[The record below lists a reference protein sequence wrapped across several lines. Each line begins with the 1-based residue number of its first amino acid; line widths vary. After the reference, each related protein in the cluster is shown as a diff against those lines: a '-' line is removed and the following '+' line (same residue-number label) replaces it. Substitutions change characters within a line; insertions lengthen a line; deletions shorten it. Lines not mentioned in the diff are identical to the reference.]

1 MRNRTDTRSL
11 GRPPIGGVPAGNLSM
26 TVASSPLAL
35 RTGSARL
42 HRHPVLQPTDQVIRK
57 RDFLLDPYL
66 LRRTRT
72 AAHTA
77 QRRQMNTPG
86 VLPSSATAARGR
98 PRPQHP
104 HITSSAGWTARRS
117 SGFTGGPPA
126 AFRPWVTRP
135 RPSSVRYNWHA
146 NPTGRPDLRT
156 DPGHPPAPSGT
167 PGTAPPPP
175 PPASKPGH
183 ALPRHGGWL
192 MATSAAHATARPR
205 RASSD
210 SDRSTAGKWPCRS

>member
-135 RPSSVRYNWHA
+135 
-146 NPTGRPDLRT
+146 DLPR
-156 DPGHPPAPSGT
+156 SGT
-167 PGTAPPPP
+167 TGTRTRLGVPICERIQAIHQHRRGPPE
-175 PPASKPGH
+175 
-183 ALPRHGGWL
+183 L
-192 MATSAAHATARPR
+192 R
-205 RASSD
+205 RLRLLRRRNQD
-210 SDRSTAGKWPCRS
+210 VLYRVMGAG